1 MQRRSRGID
10 QKNKSGAM
18 GGALPRIGDKKMA
31 ACPRRFQH
39 IFLVTA
45 KSGSGSAFSLRLQR
59 AGNRDKWGSPSCPH
73 RRQGRSRQAET
84 GRAAILEATGEVMI

>member
-1 MQRRSRGID
+1 MQRRSWGID

-18 GGALPRIGDKKMA
+18 GGALPRIGDKDVT

-45 KSGSGSAFSLRLQR
+45 KSGPGSAFSLRLQR
-59 AGNRDKWGSPSCPH
+59 TFANKIAAATRVTHRMGLPS
-73 RRQGRSRQAET
+73 RLIEERS
-84 GRAAILEATGEVMI
+84 GEYDDLLHV